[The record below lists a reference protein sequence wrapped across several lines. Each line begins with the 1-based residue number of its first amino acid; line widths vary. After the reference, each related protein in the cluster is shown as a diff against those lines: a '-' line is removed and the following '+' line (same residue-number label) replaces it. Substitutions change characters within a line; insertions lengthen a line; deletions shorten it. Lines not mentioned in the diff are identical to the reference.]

1 MNVFKYHVSC
11 TNGKISIEKNIL
23 LPGQGNSRGKKMVQ
37 PHFTRLQ
44 VYHSSIV
51 MKFTICYMFS
61 ILVFLVQKRNIQNY
75 IVSVTENKCSFLGSD
90 AREKS

>member
-1 MNVFKYHVSC
+1 
-11 TNGKISIEKNIL
+11 
-23 LPGQGNSRGKKMVQ
+23 MVQ